1 MSDLIQ
7 MSFYDL
13 LTPET
18 RIFVQEKTLAIQAR
32 LKRTAEDIVL
42 TGKDLTAVE
51 KALQDEHQGNGYRG
65 EDQGKGWFD
74 EWLKAEFDM
83 SRATAYRFMQV
94 AKQFG
99 EQSLN
104 LRLYSPSIL
113 YALSSPSDETKEVR
127 EKVESGEIPPT
138 LADIRKAKAELRQAK
153 IAEAKAQADF
163 QAAQQRLSNLQATS
177 QSQIDDLTKQINDL
191 EEEIAT
197 ITKPEIEIREIEK
210 EVIPQSISM
219 KLEKLQHQSE
229 QLKTER
235 KQQEER
241 IKKLNTDLTVVVRK
255 QAASE
260 NDDRVRQGWRQITSE
275 AHACM
280 MRLLGQWP
288 TPLDVR
294 AFEAD
299 DWARV
304 DHLKATL
311 QRVLEECN
319 NLHYRGDDMIIEANG
334 QPYALSV
341 VE

>member
-7 MSFYDL
+7 MTFDYSL
-13 LTPET
+13 LDEDK
-18 RIFVQEKTLAIQAR
+18 RVRVQVKTESIRVR
-32 LKRTAEDIVL
+32 LKRTAEDIIA
-42 TGKDLTAVE
+42 TGQDLIDVKKDLGHG
-51 KALQDEHQGNGYRG
+51 LFQD
-65 EDQGKGWFD
+65 
-74 EWLKAEFDM
+74 WLKSEFDM
-83 SRATAYRFMQV
+83 SYPTANNFMNAAERFGD
-94 AKQFG
+94 KT
-99 EQSLN
+99 LN
-104 LRLYSPSIL
+104 FRDLSVSVLYLLAAPSTPDTVI
-113 YALSSPSDETKEVR
+113 ERVQ
-127 EKVESGEIPPT
+127 SGEIPPT
-138 LADIRKAKAELRQAK
+138 LEDIRKAKAELRQAK

-163 QAAQQRLSNLQATS
+163 QAAQQRLLNLQETS

-191 EEEIAT
+191 EEEIKT
-197 ITKPEIEIREIEK
+197 ITTPEIEIREIEK
-210 EVIPQSISM
+210 EVVPQSISL
-219 KLEKLQHQSE
+219 KLEKLQKQLE

-241 IKKLNTDLTVVVRK
+241 IQKLNTDLSVVIRK

-260 NDDRVRQGWRQITSE
+260 NDDRIRQGWRQITGE

-299 DWARV
+299 DLARV

-334 QPYALSV
+334 SPYALRV